1 MTNLDY
7 RHETAATGNAI
18 EPQPASHPGWITLAR
33 RYPAR
38 WALPALLIAT
48 AAVAFAFL
56 KPQVWEARQAFVVRT
71 EGVAQLK
78 DRSFADET
86 ELRKVVQETALELL
100 RSRPLLETAL
110 KAVGP
115 PAGKRKTKT
124 FPDRRTIAD
133 LREAVRILPPTGS
146 EFGETDIFY
155 LTVRDEDPKRAMALT
170 EQLAALLVDRFHELN
185 REQTS
190 KAIAEL
196 ENAVKVARADLSE
209 SITAVEELE
218 TSVGADLAELR
229 MLEENQSGESAL
241 RRNLSEVQAA
251 LRQTTARLQSTESL
265 LELLREV
272 KDDPQR
278 IVATPNTLLESQ
290 PALRRLKDG
299 LIDAELRLASLRG
312 NMSDE
317 HPTVISAKLAKAEI
331 QTKLFQELDSAVE
344 GLEAEKDLLE
354 KQAAAYSRQLH
365 ECEQR
370 LARLAELR
378 TKYSTLLAEQRRR
391 EAILQRAESELSEAR
406 LQLAGNSR
414 GPLLAVDKA
423 ETGDKPVGPSRAVI
437 AAAGI
442 AAGLLFGFAVFVW
455 TVPLPVS
462 PTAGLAAYGIPASP
476 AYWTPPI
483 APQPPVTT
491 MPAQGNTRQT
501 PPPASESTAHDEVS
515 RTPERTQTRIDSTES
530 RDKQTDERESEEHPI
545 GTTGNTPVAEPDD
558 DTAAPATTTSQA
570 ETAKTERTRDFDPVV
585 DDGRPLTLKNALL
598 RLQAMTNEITTP

>member
-7 RHETAATGNAI
+7 RPETTTSADAY
-18 EPQPASHPGWITLAR
+18 ESQPTASSPGWFTLAC

-38 WALPALLIAT
+38 WALPAVVIAV
-48 AAVAFAFL
+48 AAVAFAVL

-78 DRSFADET
+78 DHSFADEA
-86 ELRKVVQETALELL
+86 EIRKAVQETALELL

-110 KAVGP
+110 KTVGP
-115 PAGKRKTKT
+115 PAGKRPSKGY
-124 FPDRRTIAD
+124 PDRQTIAD
-133 LREAVRILPPTGS
+133 LREAVRILPPAGA

-155 LTVRDEDPKRAMALT
+155 LTVRDENPKRARALA
-170 EQLAALLVDRFHELN
+170 ERLAGLLVERFHELK

-190 KAIAEL
+190 KAVAEL
-196 ENAVKVARADLSE
+196 ENAVELARADLAASVE
-209 SITAVEELE
+209 AVGALE

-241 RRNLSEVQAA
+241 RRNLAEVQAS

-272 KDDPQR
+272 KADPKR
-278 IVATPNTLLESQ
+278 ILATPNTLLESQ

-317 HPTVISAKLAKAEI
+317 HPTVISAKLAKEEI
-331 QTKLFQELDSAVE
+331 QAKLFQELDSAVE
-344 GLEAEKDLLE
+344 GLEAEQSLLQE
-354 KQAAAYSRQLH
+354 QAAAYSRQLH

-378 TKYSTLLAEQRRR
+378 TRYSSLLAEQRRR
-391 EAILQRAESELSEAR
+391 EAVLQRAESELSEAR
-406 LQLAGNSR
+406 LQLAGNSG

-423 ETGDKPVGPSRAVI
+423 ETSDKPVGPSRAVI
-437 AAAGI
+437 AAAGV

-455 TVPLPVS
+455 TVPLPIA
-462 PTAGLAAYGIPASP
+462 PTAGSAAYGIPVSP
-476 AYWTPPI
+476 AYWTPTI
-483 APQPPVTT
+483 D
-491 MPAQGNTRQT
+491 RQT
-501 PPPASESTAHDEVS
+501 PFSPTPVKEAGASSPATPDDGKTTAENAHFPSAATEPASPISIELPVD
-515 RTPERTQTRIDSTES
+515 RPTETGS
-530 RDKQTDERESEEHPI
+530 APRD
-545 GTTGNTPVAEPDD
+545 GNTTVAEGVAEASPNSEP
-558 DTAAPATTTSQA
+558 TAPQVVEAAQNEA
-570 ETAKTERTRDFDPVV
+570 FDPVAG
-585 DDGRPLTLKNALL
+585 DGKPLTLKNALL
-598 RLQAMTNEITTP
+598 RLQMMTNEITTP